1 MLSAFVLRPQGLV
14 RTEAPFA
21 SDGSAAPEA
30 LWFDLLEPTVEE
42 ERAVE
47 RALGIDVPTRE
58 EMREIES
65 SNRLYEENGALFL
78 TATIVTK
85 LDTDLP
91 ESTQV
96 TFILA
101 GGKLVTNRYT
111 DPLPF
116 RRFISYAQTHPAPC
130 QSGVL
135 ILVGLLEA
143 IVNRIADVLERVGS
157 DLDSISAE
165 VFTPPR
171 RSRRRASGDFREVLG
186 RVGQT
191 GELVS
196 KARESL
202 VSLGRLLAFVQ
213 QTTSGPDHAGCAR
226 ALSHRVARRARDER
240 PRLVSRRQGVVRARC
255 HARHADHRSE
265 QHPEDLLGGHGVP
278 AAAFGGRRLLR
289 HELRR
294 AAGGARAMGSL
305 GRSRPDGAVGVA
317 ALPAVQAPPLALIFD
332 CRR

>member
-1 MLSAFVLRPQGLV
+1 VLSAYVLRQQGLA
-14 RTEAPFA
+14 RIEGPLDPQTMQ
-21 SDGSAAPEA
+21 EA
-30 LWFDLLEPTVEE
+30 LWLDLLEAKPEEEKTVED
-42 ERAVE
+42 
-47 RALGIDVPTRE
+47 ALGIDVPTRE

-65 SNRLYEENGALFL
+65 SNRLYEESGSLFL

-96 TFILA
+96 TFILS

-116 RRFISYAQTHPAPC
+116 RRFISYAQTHPTTC

-135 ILVGLLEA
+135 ILVGLLET
-143 IVNRIADVLERVGS
+143 IVNRIADVLERVGA

-171 RSRRRASGDFREVLG
+171 RGTPRRSRDFRGVLG
-186 RVGQT
+186 RVGQS

-213 QTTSGPDHAGCAR
+213 QTTNGPVTPDVRSRFRTVSRDVLAMSDHASFLGDKVAFSLDATLGMLTIDQNNILKIFSVVTVFLLPPSVVGAFFGMNFEYLPWLHEDWGAGAGAGVMLIS
-226 ALSHRVARRARDER
+226 ALLPYFYFKRRGW
-240 PRLVSRRQGVVRARC
+240 L
-255 HARHADHRSE
+255 
-265 QHPEDLLGGHGVP
+265 
-278 AAAFGGRRLLR
+278 
-289 HELRR
+289 
-294 AAGGARAMGSL
+294 
-305 GRSRPDGAVGVA
+305 
-317 ALPAVQAPPLALIFD
+317 
-332 CRR
+332 